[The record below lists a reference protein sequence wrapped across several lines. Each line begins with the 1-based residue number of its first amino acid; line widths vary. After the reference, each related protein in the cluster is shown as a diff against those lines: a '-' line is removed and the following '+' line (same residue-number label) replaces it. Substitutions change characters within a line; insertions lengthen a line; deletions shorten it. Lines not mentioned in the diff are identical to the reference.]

1 MYLYRYGTV
10 NMYPGNDTFIHNAVD
25 VAIGGN
31 SAAAI
36 IQENKTTS
44 DESGAVS
51 NELANVV
58 IYLGVQIIVDNLV
71 HQKEDT
77 FVNSPVKVDLDDVR
91 SVAVGNEHM
100 LALTKDDEVYAWGSN
115 SNGQLGVGNITT
127 TSSPIPVEVKKRETL
142 AHEQFGEVYLLG
154 AGKRFFNGCQVKR

>member
-1 MYLYRYGTV
+1 MLLQIQNVPKSVVMGASASSSAVLEDVIKVTAGDNFAAVLKRNGDIFVWVTTLLVSLVMCQTELRKMYLYRYGTV
-10 NMYPGNDTFIHNAVD
+10 NMYPENDTFIHNAVD

-58 IYLGVQIIVDNLV
+58 Y
-71 HQKEDT
+71 T
-77 FVNSPVKVDLDDVR
+77 
-91 SVAVGNEHM
+91 
-100 LALTKDDEVYAWGSN
+100 WGSN
-115 SNGQLGVGNITT
+115 NSGQLGA
-127 TSSPIPVEVKKRETL
+127 SKRR
-142 AHEQFGEVYLLG
+142 QFCKFTCKG
-154 AGKRFFNGCQVKR
+154 

>member
-1 MYLYRYGTV
+1 MQETQQLWHKTV
-10 NMYPGNDTFIHNAVD
+10 DVYKRQAVD

-58 IYLGVQIIVDNLV
+58 YTWGSNNSGQLGAS
-71 HQKEDT
+71 KEDN

-115 SNGQLGVGNITT
+115 SNGQLGRCV
-127 TSSPIPVEVKKRETL
+127 
-142 AHEQFGEVYLLG
+142 
-154 AGKRFFNGCQVKR
+154 